1 MTDFSIRPAVPD
13 DADDVARLMEF
24 VGGTIPP
31 GDHRARPGLESFLSQ
46 DGLVIVAEAGGR
58 VVGACTLL
66 FARFNPM
73 DATPGA
79 WLDGLAV
86 DESHRRRGIGRALME
101 EARRRAA
108 GAGCDSLVLHTH
120 EDQDP
125 ALALYDSLG
134 MKRHGLLM
142 VWPLPR

>member
-1 MTDFSIRPAVPD
+1 MGDFSIRPAVPD
-13 DADDVARLMEF
+13 DADDVARLMTF

-31 GDHRARPGLESFLSQ
+31 GDHRARPGLESFLAQ
-46 DGLVIVAEAGGR
+46 DGVVLVAEADGG

-86 DESHRRRGIGRALME
+86 HETHRRRGIGRALME
-101 EARRRAA
+101 EARRRAE
-108 GAGCDSLVLHTH
+108 GAGCDSIVLHTH
-120 EDQDP
+120 EEQGP
-125 ALALYDSLG
+125 ALALYESLD
-134 MKRHGLLM
+134 MKRHGILM
-142 VWPLPR
+142 VWSLPR

>member
-134 MKRHGLLM
+134 MKRHGILM

>member
-31 GDHRARPGLESFLSQ
+31 GDSRARPGLESFLSR
-46 DGLVIVAEAGGR
+46 DGLVLVAETGGR

-66 FARFNPM
+66 VTRLNPM

>member
-1 MTDFSIRPAVPD
+1 MTGYSIRPATLD
-13 DADDVARLMEF
+13 DADDIARLMEF
-24 VGGTIPP
+24 VGGTIPS
-31 GDHRARPGLESFLSQ
+31 GDHRARAGLESFLAQ
-46 DGLVIVAEAGGR
+46 DGLVLVAEADGG

-66 FARFNPM
+66 FTRLNPM
-73 DATPGA
+73 DASPGA

-101 EARRRAA
+101 EARRRAS

-120 EDQDP
+120 EEQGP